1 MDASGAPGAALGRPV
16 GAAEGGSLM
25 PSGYASPAQD
35 WFEDRIDLNRHLI
48 RDITSTYIVRVSGD
62 AMDGAGISDGDEL
75 IVDRALRPRDGA
87 VVIAVLDG
95 ELVIRRIR
103 ITSSGVALVA
113 AGPEYPPIPVPDPDS
128 LVIWGVATRC
138 LHRV

>member
-1 MDASGAPGAALGRPV
+1 MDASGAPGMALGRPV
-16 GAAEGGSLM
+16 GAAEDGSLM

-48 RDITSTYIVRVSGD
+48 RDITSTYIVRVSGH

-75 IVDRALRPRDGA
+75 IVDRALRPRDGS

-95 ELVIRRIR
+95 ELVLRRIR
-103 ITSSGVALVA
+103 IASSGVALVA
-113 AGPEYPPIPVPDPDS
+113 ASADHPPIPVPDPGS